1 MKTLYTR
8 DASGAVRFWRMEL
21 NPDDPSQY
29 RAVSG
34 VLGGAEVPAAWTQAV
49 AKNVGRS
56 NATTPEEQAQAEVD
70 ATYRQK
76 LDRKYHEDPDNV
88 GAHKFFAP
96 MLAKSLDSYVKQVL
110 GRVAFVQPKLDGYR
124 CTASAGGLISRQ
136 GKPWN
141 LPHIVEALAP
151 FFQDDPDLVLDG
163 ELYNH
168 SLRDDFNTLGSLIK
182 KGNRSPEEEA
192 RVRST
197 IQYHVYDLPSVPG
210 GFSARVG
217 ELHTIYG
224 YSKGLD
230 DPLYDGPIRL
240 VETHGFSLESQL
252 QERYAG
258 FMEQGYEGAMV
269 RLDEPYEGGKRS
281 KSLLKLKDFLDGEFE
296 LVNVEEGVGNWAGYA
311 KTATIRLKDGRE
323 QSSGM
328 RGSREFLA
336 QVLREWRRYS
346 QVTVRYQNVT
356 PDGFLRFPII
366 VDWHEGERS
375 Y

>member
-8 DASGAVRFWRMEL
+8 DASGATRFWRMEL

-29 RAVSG
+29 RTVSG
-34 VLGGAEVPAAWTQAV
+34 VLGGAEVPTAWTTASP
-49 AKNVGRS
+49 KNVGRS
-56 NATTPEEQAQAEVD
+56 NATTAREQAVAEVE
-70 ATYRQK
+70 AQYRQK
-76 LDRKYHEDPDNV
+76 LDRKYHEDPANV

-96 MLAKSLDSYVKQVL
+96 MLAKTLERRVDVL
-110 GRVAFVQPKLDGYR
+110 GRSTYLQPKLDGYR
-124 CTASAGGLISRQ
+124 CVATAAGLFSRQ

-151 FFQDDPDLVLDG
+151 FFGEDPDMVWDG

-168 SLRDDFNTLGSLIK
+168 ALRDDFNTLGSLIK
-182 KGNRSPEEEA
+182 KGGRTEAEEA

-210 GFSARVG
+210 GFRERSG
-217 ELHTIYG
+217 TLGTMYG
-224 YSKGLD
+224 YAGGLD

-240 VETHGFSLESQL
+240 VETHHVQTLDDL
-252 QERYAG
+252 DRLYAG

-269 RLDEPYEGGKRS
+269 RFDLPYEVGKRS
-281 KSLLKLKDFLDGEFE
+281 KSLLKLKDFQDGEFG
-296 LVNVEEGVGNWAGYA
+296 LVRVEEGEGNWAGYA
-311 KTATIRLKDGRE
+311 KTATIRLPDGRE
-323 QSSGM
+323 QSSGL
-328 RGSREFLA
+328 RGNQEFTRQL
-336 QVLREWRRYS
+336 LRDWKRYS

>member
-8 DASGAVRFWRMEL
+8 DASGATRFWRMEL
-21 NPDDPSQY
+21 NPDDPTQY
-29 RAVSG
+29 RTVSG
-34 VLGGAEVPAAWTQAV
+34 VLGGTEVPTAWTTATP
-49 AKNVGRS
+49 KNVGRS
-56 NATTPEEQAQAEVD
+56 NATTAKEQAVAEME

-76 LDRKYHEDPDNV
+76 LDRKYHEDPNNV

-96 MLAKSLDSYVKQVL
+96 MLAQTLDSYVKQVL
-110 GRVAFVQPKLDGYR
+110 GRAAFVQPKLDGYR
-124 CTASAGGLISRQ
+124 CVASVGGLHSRQ

-141 LPHIVEALAP
+141 LPHIWEAVAP

-182 KGNRSPEEEA
+182 KGNRSAQEEA

-210 GFSARVG
+210 GFRDRVG
-217 ELHTIYG
+217 TLHTMYG
-224 YSKGLD
+224 YAGGLD
-230 DPLYDGPIRL
+230 DPLYDGPLRL
-240 VETHGFSLESQL
+240 VETHPFSLESQL
-252 QERYAG
+252 QELYAG
-258 FMEQGYEGAMV
+258 FMAQGYEGAMV
-269 RLDEPYEGGKRS
+269 RLDLDYEVGKRS

-296 LVNVEEGVGNWAGYA
+296 LVRVEEGEGNWAGYA
-311 KTATIRLKDGRE
+311 KTAVIRLPDGRE
-323 QSSGM
+323 QSSGL
-328 RGSREFLA
+328 RGNQEFTRQL
-336 QVLREWRRYS
+336 LRDWRKYS
-346 QVTVRYQNVT
+346 QVTVRYQNLT

>member
-1 MKTLYTR
+1 
-8 DASGAVRFWRMEL
+8 MEL
-21 NPDDPSQY
+21 NPDDPTQY
-29 RAVSG
+29 RTISG
-34 VLGGAEVPAAWTQAV
+34 VLGGAEVPTAWTTATP
-49 AKNVGRS
+49 KNVGRA
-56 NATTPEEQAQAEVD
+56 NATTAAEQAVAEME

-76 LDRKYHEDPDNV
+76 LDRKYHEDPNNV

-96 MLAKSLDSYVKQVL
+96 MLAKTLDDRIKQVL
-110 GRVAFVQPKLDGYR
+110 GRVAFIQPKLDGYR
-124 CTASAGGLISRQ
+124 CVASVGGLHSRQ
-136 GKPWN
+136 GKPWH
-141 LPHIVEALAP
+141 LPHIVEALQP
-151 FFQDDPDLVLDG
+151 FFDEDPDLLFDG

-168 SLRDDFNTLGSLIK
+168 DLRDDFNTLGSLIK
-182 KGNRSPEEEA
+182 KGNRSSAEEE

-197 IQYHVYDLPSVPG
+197 IQYHVYDLPGHSG
-210 GFSARVG
+210 GFSARIG
-217 ELHTIYG
+217 ELHTVYG

-240 VETHGFSLESQL
+240 VATHPITTQGSIDEL
-252 QERYAG
+252 YAG

-269 RLDEPYEGGKRS
+269 RLDEPYEVGKRS
-281 KSLLKLKDFLDGEFE
+281 KSLLKLKDFQDGEFE
-296 LVNVEEGVGNWAGYA
+296 LVRVEEGLGNWAGYA

-336 QVLREWRRYS
+336 QVLRDWKRYS

-366 VDWHEGERS
+366 VDWHEGPRT